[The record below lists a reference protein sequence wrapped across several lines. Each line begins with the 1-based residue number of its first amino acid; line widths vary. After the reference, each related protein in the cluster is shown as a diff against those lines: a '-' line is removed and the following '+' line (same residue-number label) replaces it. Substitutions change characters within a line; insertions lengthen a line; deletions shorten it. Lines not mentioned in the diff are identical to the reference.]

1 MDLNL
6 QGQKILVLGA
16 SSGFGMEVARRIA
29 MEGGHPVLV
38 ARSEEKLKTFQDEFP
53 DAEYVVA
60 DLFDRN
66 GVGEMLKNVKKEE
79 LFGVLVNAGGPAAG
93 SFPMD
98 EMGEWDQAYDQ
109 VLRWKIDLLRRLLP
123 VFEKKNYGRIVF
135 VESVSVKEPLPGLVL
150 SNVFRAGVQSL
161 MKSIVNEMRGYDITL
176 NLLAPGYHKT
186 DRLENLMAGQSE
198 ETGMGISEIE
208 EKFAFRTAMG
218 TLGDPASFA
227 QLAVWLLSPQNTY
240 VTGQSIV
247 IDGGMSQGL

>member
-1 MDLNL
+1 MDLKL

-29 MEGGHPVLV
+29 MEGGYPVLV
-38 ARSEEKLKTFQDEFP
+38 ARSEEKLKTFQEEFP
-53 DAEYVVA
+53 DARYIIA

-66 GVGEMLKNVKKEE
+66 GVDEMLENVKKEE
-79 LFGVLVNAGGPAAG
+79 LSGVLVNAGGPAAG
-93 SFPMD
+93 SFPMG
-98 EMGEWDQAYDQ
+98 EMEEWDQAYDQ

-123 VFEKKNYGRIVF
+123 IFEKQNYGRIVF

-161 MKSIVNEMRGYDITL
+161 MKSIVNEMEGHDIAL

-186 DRLENLMAGQSE
+186 DRLKNLMAGQSE
-198 ETGMGISEIE
+198 KTGKDISEIE
-208 EKFAFRTAMG
+208 EEFASRTALG

-240 VTGQSIV
+240 VTGQSFV
-247 IDGGMSQGL
+247 IDGGMSQAL